1 MASTKV
7 EFSEKTTMGKGV
19 NRKLR
24 VKQLIPVV
32 LYGPDYKHGVAGAV
46 SNKLIAPIAN
56 SSRRDTTVI
65 ELVMPDGKTQSALI
79 RDVQRHP
86 TTQRLLHLDFVQVVK
101 GHKMKVEIPIL
112 VENKDIA
119 RGIKDGG
126 MLDQTMRTV
135 TIEVL
140 PKDIPGDITIDLK
153 DMGLGTEVFVRD
165 LPLPESADLV
175 SDPEQLVLHISQT
188 RTTAAEAAEEGTEA
202 GVPEVVVKGKAKD
215 GEE

>member
-1 MASTKV
+1 MISTKI
-7 EFSEKTTMGKGV
+7 EFSEKNSTGKGV

-24 VKQLIPVV
+24 AKQLIPVI
-32 LYGPDYKHGVAGAV
+32 LYGPDCKHGIAGAV

-56 SSRRDTTVI
+56 SSHRDTTVI
-65 ELVMPDGKTQSALI
+65 ELTMPDGKTTSALI

-86 TTQRLLHLDFVQVVK
+86 LTQRLLHLDFVQVVG

-112 VENKDIA
+112 VSNKDIA

-140 PKDIPGDITIDLK
+140 PKDIPNDITIDLK
-153 DMGLGTEVFVRD
+153 DMGLGAEIFVRD
-165 LPLPESADLV
+165 LPLPESAELV
-175 SDPEQLVLHISQT
+175 SDAGQLVLQITQT
-188 RTTAAEAAEEGTEA
+188 RTTAAETTEA
-202 GVPEVVVKGKAKD
+202 EAAGEPDVVAKGKARE